1 FVFFSSSRRRHT
13 RFSRDWSADVCSSD
27 LHLQG
32 QKAGCHYVHGHLHR
46 LNVHTLATFAGYR
59 YSVDAGSLADPKSNG
74 FDYMEGNAEH
84 CQGFAVLTYRDGRLL
99 MPELCYVQDGVAYFR
114 GQPV

>member
-1 FVFFSSSRRRHT
+1 MTVIRH
-13 RFSRDWSADVCSSD
+13 RNQPGM